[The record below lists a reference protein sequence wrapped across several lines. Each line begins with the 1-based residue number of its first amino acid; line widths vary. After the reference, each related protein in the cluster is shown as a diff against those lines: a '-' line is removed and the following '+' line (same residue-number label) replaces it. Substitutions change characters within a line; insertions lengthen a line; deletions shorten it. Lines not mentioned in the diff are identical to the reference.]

1 MVSPAVSIIIPTYN
15 RRRSLLRAA
24 RSALR
29 QTVTKEIVIIDDGST
44 DNTTDLLK
52 KLSQKHKEIRFIIN
66 EKNIGS
72 GASRNLGIQKAKGE
86 FIAFLDSDDIYPDK
100 TSLQRMYDLCIKN
113 NVSICGSLR
122 ELKIFRKKIKTDDFR
137 KECLEHP
144 EGPVLDYREY
154 QQDYDF
160 SSYIFRRELLLQNNI
175 QFPEYRRYQD
185 VPFLVNSMLKAER
198 FCIAPV
204 CGYRYTISE
213 GNTVVYDDRNTEDL
227 IKSMTEVICIASEN
241 GLPKLLERTVKRM
254 DEEYGK
260 FILENYQNGN
270 SHILELLE
278 KAEDSINR
286 DLEGCGEL
294 HISLL
299 NRLEE

>member
-1 MVSPAVSIIIPTYN
+1 MSNTIRLIRVTVQPAQSN
-15 RRRSLLRAA
+15 
-24 RSALR
+24 
-29 QTVTKEIVIIDDGST
+29 
-44 DNTTDLLK
+44 
-52 KLSQKHKEIRFIIN
+52 H
-66 EKNIGS
+66 
-72 GASRNLGIQKAKGE
+72 
-86 FIAFLDSDDIYPDK
+86 
-100 TSLQRMYDLCIKN
+100 
-113 NVSICGSLR
+113 
-122 ELKIFRKKIKTDDFR
+122 
-137 KECLEHP
+137 
-144 EGPVLDYREY
+144 

-160 SSYIFRRELLLQNNI
+160 TNYIFRRELLLQNNI

-213 GNTVVYDDRNTEDL
+213 GNAVVYDDRNTEDL

-241 GLPKLLERTVKRM
+241 DLPKLLERTVKRM

-278 KAEDSINR
+278 KGKNSINR
-286 DLEGCGEL
+286 DLEGCGKL

-299 NRLEE
+299 DRLR